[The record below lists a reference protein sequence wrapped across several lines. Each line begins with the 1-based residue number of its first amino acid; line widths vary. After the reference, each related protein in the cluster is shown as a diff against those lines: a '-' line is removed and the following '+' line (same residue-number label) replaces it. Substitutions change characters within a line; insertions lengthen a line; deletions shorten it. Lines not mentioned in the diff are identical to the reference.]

1 MEVKSGSRRANTD
14 LFTNQT
20 EAKMNRLIYNYSF
33 SKHIPLDDLEDSLMI
48 AALAAEALHGRA
60 AMKLDAYF
68 CLDKKA
74 RTCVV
79 DAETQIGCDIAKIL
93 STFVTKGY
101 GESSFKVERAEE
113 HPGNRKLLCAIG
125 AIL

>member
-1 MEVKSGSRRANTD
+1 
-14 LFTNQT
+14 
-20 EAKMNRLIYNYSF
+20 MNRLIYKYDF
-33 SKHIPLDDLEDSLMI
+33 AKHVPVSDIEDSLMI
-48 AALAAEALHGRA
+48 AALATEALHGRA
-60 AMKLDAYF
+60 AMKMDAYF

-74 RTCVV
+74 HSCVI
-79 DAETQIGCDIAKIL
+79 DAETQIGSDIAKIL

-125 AIL
+125 AVL

>member
-1 MEVKSGSRRANTD
+1 
-14 LFTNQT
+14 
-20 EAKMNRLIYNYSF
+20 MNRLVYNYSF
-33 SKHIPLDDLEDSLMI
+33 SKHIPVDDLEDSLMI

-60 AMKLDAYF
+60 AMKQDAYF

-79 DAETQIGCDIAKIL
+79 DAETPVGCDIAKIL

-101 GESSFKVERAEE
+101 GESSFKIERVEE

>member
-1 MEVKSGSRRANTD
+1 MD
-14 LFTNQT
+14 
-20 EAKMNRLIYNYSF
+20 RLVYRYTF
-33 SKHIPLDDLEDSLMI
+33 SKHIPVDDLEDSLMI

-79 DAETQIGCDIAKIL
+79 DAETQIGSDIAKIL

-101 GESSFKVERAEE
+101 GESSFKVERADE
-113 HPGNRKLLCAIG
+113 HTGNRRLLCAIG
-125 AIL
+125 AVL